1 MVTRPRALAYLTSSS
16 RQIASAQHFA
26 SEALWPRAQGYGG
39 LQSAVKAQL
48 PLRNG
53 SLTQDKQ
60 RGRRFGKE
68 CLRESR
74 STHLQKLL
82 SQKWGGG
89 RQKAWHHPQ
98 VRSSLPCLRTG
109 PAAGRRPWRGPWGS
123 EVVDR
128 GRSRA
133 PVSWPRAGGCLPGQC
148 CGQVRVLLALGG
160 GPSRASA
167 FTS

>member
-109 PAAGRRPWRGPWGS
+109 PAAGRRPGQEP
-123 EVVDR
+123 E
-128 GRSRA
+128 SRRH
-133 PVSWPRAGGCLPGQC
+133 PR
-148 CGQVRVLLALGG
+148 LALTHSLGRKRCLRILWGWAAVGPLGSGCWSWSLGEHLGG
-160 GPSRASA
+160 S
-167 FTS
+167 